1 MAIKTKRFLNSRKSC
16 SCSMPGVWRAVAYT
30 DGVVTIFHSPR
41 ACAHVART
49 MDINAQYRALAEG
62 RIEDRAS
69 VPLLCSQM
77 EEKDSIFGGAE
88 RLAKCVHFAVEKYQ
102 PECLVIANS
111 CVAGVIGDD
120 VDAVAREAEAE
131 YNIPVLTVDC
141 CGFLDGEYY
150 QGYFEITKQLVEKFI
165 KPCAKEPGTAL
176 LIGDNGGPWGHY
188 ATEVTRLLDA
198 MGVRVIGQFPG
209 YVPFKKLPELAAAEV
224 CIILGGRG
232 QTHGGLK
239 ELTQEMGEK
248 FDMKFIMDVYP
259 VGWEQTHEWL
269 LAVGELFGRRE
280 QAEKVWQEEVLHMQQ
295 ELQKMLPV
303 TQGRKTVLCIGR
315 LVKFFHPGAILETIK
330 MLELDLQG
338 VIVLDSYMGKER
350 DEMVRLV
357 QECCNYPIY
366 NIHDGEAL
374 LQKAELVLTT
384 HELQVQDGKQIF
396 LPMLPLVAKAGE
408 LTMMQGIYHA
418 LCSRLKGGMLYV

>member
-1 MAIKTKRFLNSRKSC
+1 MAIKTKRFLSSRKSC

-49 MDINAQYRALAEG
+49 MDINAQYRTLSEG
-62 RIEDRAS
+62 RVENRAS

-77 EEKDSIFGGAE
+77 EEKDSIFGGVE
-88 RLAKCVHFAVEKYQ
+88 RLEKCVRYALEKYQ

-131 YNIPVLTVDC
+131 YNLPVLTVDC

-150 QGYFEITKQLVEKFI
+150 QGYFEITKQLVERFI
-165 KPCAKEPGTAL
+165 KPCAKELATAL

-188 ATEVTRLLDA
+188 AMEVTRLLQG

-209 YVPFKKLPELAAAEV
+209 YVPFKELPKLAAAEIG
-224 CIILGGRG
+224 IILGGRG

-239 ELTQEMGEK
+239 ELTQEMGRK
-248 FDMKFIMDVYP
+248 FNMKFMLDVYP
-259 VGWEQTHEWL
+259 VGWQQTHEWL
-269 LAVGELFGRRE
+269 LAMGELLGRRE
-280 QAEKVWQEEVLHMQQ
+280 QAEEVWRE
-295 ELQKMLPV
+295 ELQQMHEELKKMLPV
-303 TQGRKTVLCIGR
+303 TRGKKTVLCIGR
-315 LVKFFHPGAILETIK
+315 VVKFFHPGAILETIK
-330 MLELDLQG
+330 MLELDLTG

-350 DEMVRLV
+350 EEMVKLV
-357 QECCNYPIY
+357 QECCDYPIY
-366 NIHDGEAL
+366 DIHDGEKL
-374 LQKAELVLTT
+374 LEEAELVLTT
-384 HELQVQDGKQIF
+384 HELQVKDGKQIF
-396 LPMLPLVAKAGE
+396 LPMLPLVAKEGE
-408 LTMMQGIYHA
+408 LKMMHGIYHA
-418 LCSRLKGGMLYV
+418 LCSHLKGGMLYV

>member
-1 MAIKTKRFLNSRKSC
+1 MAIKTKRFLSSRKSC

-49 MDINAQYRALAEG
+49 MDINAQYRTLSEG
-62 RIEDRAS
+62 RVENRAS

-77 EEKDSIFGGAE
+77 EEKDSIFGGVE
-88 RLAKCVHFAVEKYQ
+88 RLEKCVRYALEKYQ

-131 YNIPVLTVDC
+131 YNLPVLTVDC

-150 QGYFEITKQLVEKFI
+150 QGYFEITKQLVERFI
-165 KPCAKEPGTAL
+165 KPCAKEPATAL

-188 ATEVTRLLDA
+188 AMEVTRLLQG

-209 YVPFKKLPELAAAEV
+209 YVPFKELPKLAAAEIG
-224 CIILGGRG
+224 IILGGRG

-239 ELTQEMGEK
+239 ELTQEMGRK
-248 FDMKFIMDVYP
+248 FNMKFMLDVYP
-259 VGWEQTHEWL
+259 VGWQQTHEWL
-269 LAVGELFGRRE
+269 LAMGELLGRRE
-280 QAEKVWQEEVLHMQQ
+280 QAEEVWRE
-295 ELQKMLPV
+295 ELQQMHEELKKMLPV
-303 TQGRKTVLCIGR
+303 TRGKKTVLCIGR
-315 LVKFFHPGAILETIK
+315 VVKFFHPGAILETIK
-330 MLELDLQG
+330 MLELDLTG

-350 DEMVRLV
+350 EEMVKLV
-357 QECCNYPIY
+357 QECCDYPIY
-366 NIHDGEAL
+366 DIHDGEKL
-374 LQKAELVLTT
+374 LEEAELVLTT
-384 HELQVQDGKQIF
+384 HELQVKDGKQIF
-396 LPMLPLVAKAGE
+396 LPMLPLVAKEGE
-408 LTMMQGIYHA
+408 LKMMHGIYHA
-418 LCSRLKGGMLYV
+418 LCSHLKGGMLYV

>member
-1 MAIKTKRFLNSRKSC
+1 MAIKTKRFLSSRKSC

-49 MDINAQYRALAEG
+49 MDINAQYRTLSEG
-62 RIEDRAS
+62 RVENRAS

-77 EEKDSIFGGAE
+77 EEKDSIFGGVE
-88 RLAKCVHFAVEKYQ
+88 RLEKCVRYAVEKYE

-131 YNIPVLTVDC
+131 YKLPILTVDC

-150 QGYFEITKQLVEKFI
+150 QGYFEITKQLVERFI
-165 KPCAKEPGTAL
+165 KPCAKEHGTAL

-188 ATEVTRLLDA
+188 ATEVARLLQG

-209 YVPFKKLPELAAAEV
+209 YVPFKELPKLAAAEIG
-224 CIILGGRG
+224 IILGGRG

-239 ELTQEMGEK
+239 ELTQEMGQK
-248 FDMKFIMDVYP
+248 FNMKFTLDVYP
-259 VGWEQTHEWL
+259 VGWQQTHEWL
-269 LAVGELFGRRE
+269 LAMGELLGRRQ
-280 QAEKVWQEEVLHMQQ
+280 QAEEVWRREEQQ
-295 ELQKMLPV
+295 MHEELEKMLPV
-303 TQGRKTVLCIGR
+303 TRGKKTVLCIGR

-330 MLELDLQG
+330 MLELDLAG

-350 DEMVRLV
+350 EEMVQLV
-357 QECCNYPIY
+357 QNCCDYPIY
-366 NIHDGEAL
+366 DIHDGEQL
-374 LQKAELVLTT
+374 LEEAELVLTT
-384 HELQVQDGKQIF
+384 HELQVKDGKQIF

-408 LTMMQGIYHA
+408 LQMMHGIYHA
-418 LCSRLKGGMLYV
+418 LCSHLKGGMLYV

>member
-1 MAIKTKRFLNSRKSC
+1 MAIKTKRFLSSRKSC

-49 MDINAQYRALAEG
+49 MDINAQYRTLSEG
-62 RIEDRAS
+62 RVENRAS

-77 EEKDSIFGGAE
+77 EEKDSIFGGVE
-88 RLAKCVHFAVEKYQ
+88 RLEKCVRYAVQKYQ

-131 YNIPVLTVDC
+131 YKLPVLTVDC

-150 QGYFEITKQLVEKFI
+150 QGYFEITKQLVERFI

-188 ATEVTRLLDA
+188 AMEVARLLQG

-209 YVPFKKLPELAAAEV
+209 YVPFKELPKLAAAEIG
-224 CIILGGRG
+224 IILGGRG

-239 ELTQEMGEK
+239 ELTQEMGQK
-248 FDMKFIMDVYP
+248 FNMKFMLDVYP
-259 VGWEQTHEWL
+259 VGWQQTHEWL
-269 LAVGELFGRRE
+269 LAMGELLGRRE
-280 QAEKVWQEEVLHMQQ
+280 QAEAVWRDEVQHMHA

-303 TQGRKTVLCIGR
+303 TRGKKTVLCIGR
-315 LVKFFHPGAILETIK
+315 LVKFFHPGAILETVK
-330 MLELDLQG
+330 MLELDLTG
-338 VIVLDSYMGKER
+338 VIVLDSYMGNER
-350 DEMVRLV
+350 EEMLQLV
-357 QECCNYPIY
+357 KDCCDYPIY
-366 NIHDGEAL
+366 DIHDGEKL
-374 LQKAELVLTT
+374 LEEAELVLTT
-384 HELQVQDGKQIF
+384 HELQVKDGKQIF
-396 LPMLPLVAKAGE
+396 LPMLPLVAKDGE
-408 LTMMQGIYHA
+408 LKMMHGIYHA

>member
-1 MAIKTKRFLNSRKSC
+1 MAIKTKRFLSSRKSC

-49 MDINAQYRALAEG
+49 MDINAQYRTLSEG
-62 RIEDRAS
+62 RVENRAS

-77 EEKDSIFGGAE
+77 EEKDSIFGGVE
-88 RLAKCVHFAVEKYQ
+88 RLEKCVRYALEKYQ

-131 YNIPVLTVDC
+131 YNLPVLTVDC

-150 QGYFEITKQLVEKFI
+150 QGYFEITKQLVERFI
-165 KPCAKEPGTAL
+165 KPCVKEAGTAL

-188 ATEVTRLLDA
+188 AMEVTHLLQG

-209 YVPFKKLPELAAAEV
+209 YVPFNELPKLAAAEIG
-224 CIILGGRG
+224 IILGGRG

-239 ELTQEMGEK
+239 ELTQEMGRK
-248 FDMKFIMDVYP
+248 FNMKFMLDVYP
-259 VGWEQTHEWL
+259 VGWQQTHEWL
-269 LAVGELFGRRE
+269 LAMGELLGRRE
-280 QAEKVWQEEVLHMQQ
+280 QAEEVWRE
-295 ELQKMLPV
+295 ELQQMHEELKKMLPV
-303 TQGRKTVLCIGR
+303 TRGKKTVLCIGR
-315 LVKFFHPGAILETIK
+315 VVKFFHPGAILETIK
-330 MLELDLQG
+330 MLELDLTG

-350 DEMVRLV
+350 EEMVKLV
-357 QECCNYPIY
+357 QECCDYPIY
-366 NIHDGEAL
+366 DIHDGEKL
-374 LQKAELVLTT
+374 LEEAELVLTT
-384 HELQVQDGKQIF
+384 HELQVKDGKQIF
-396 LPMLPLVAKAGE
+396 LPMLPLVAKEGE
-408 LTMMQGIYHA
+408 LKMMHGIYHA
-418 LCSRLKGGMLYV
+418 LCSHLKGGMLYV

>member
-1 MAIKTKRFLNSRKSC
+1 MAIKTKRFLSSRKSC

-49 MDINAQYRALAEG
+49 MDINAQYRTLSEG
-62 RIEDRAS
+62 RVENRAS

-77 EEKDSIFGGAE
+77 EEKDSIFGGVE
-88 RLAKCVHFAVEKYQ
+88 RLEKCVLYAIEKYK

-150 QGYFEITKQLVEKFI
+150 QGYFEITKQLVERFI
-165 KPCAKEPGTAL
+165 KPCTKEPATAL
-176 LIGDNGGPWGHY
+176 LIGDNGGPRGHY
-188 ATEVTRLLDA
+188 ALEVARLLQG

-209 YVPFKKLPELAAAEV
+209 YVPFKELPKLAAAEIG
-224 CIILGGRG
+224 IILGGRG

-239 ELTQEMGEK
+239 ELTQEMGQK
-248 FDMKFIMDVYP
+248 FNMKFMLDVYP
-259 VGWEQTHEWL
+259 VGWQQTHEWL
-269 LAVGELFGRRE
+269 LAMGELLGRRE
-280 QAEKVWQEEVLHMQQ
+280 QAEAVWREELQQ
-295 ELQKMLPV
+295 MHAELQKMLPV
-303 TQGRKTVLCIGR
+303 TRGKKTVLCIGR

-330 MLELDLQG
+330 MLELDLTG

-350 DEMVRLV
+350 EEMLQLV
-357 QECCNYPIY
+357 KTSCDYPIY
-366 NIHDGEAL
+366 DIHDGEKL
-374 LQKAELVLTT
+374 LDEAELVLTT
-384 HELQVQDGKQIF
+384 HELQVKDGKQIF
-396 LPMLPLVAKAGE
+396 LPMLPLVAKEGE
-408 LTMMQGIYHA
+408 LKMMHGIYHA
-418 LCSRLKGGMLYV
+418 LCSHLKGGMLYV